1 MKKIFFLTG
10 ETSGDMH
17 AANLLNELY
26 KMIPKDQL
34 VVKAIGGIHLQNAG
48 ADIFFDSKY
57 LGSMGITEVI
67 SKLSLYLNL
76 ERELLFQLS
85 VFEVQ

>member
-1 MKKIFFLTG
+1 MQKIFFIAG

-17 AANLLNELY
+17 GANLLSELY

-34 VVKAIGGIHLQNAG
+34 MVKAIGGIHLKNAG

-57 LGSMGITEVI
+57 LGSMGLTEVI

-76 ERELLFQLS
+76 
-85 VFEVQ
+85 